1 MELAKLGHDVPQVA
15 TNNRPPVEGERMESP
30 IEVANRVLKRFSQ
43 ILEGLDDYVVFS
55 STAMYLHGQRLGDRI
70 PGEAWAVPPGD
81 LDVNFFN
88 ERTWRAAGERLRA
101 AGAVIEKDGEPLFPG
116 QDIRVISGELE
127 GYPFEFFL
135 KTERIVTDN
144 FNDRAVKLH
153 GLRVLALEDVQ
164 RQYQNNLE
172 FDGRLWRNVQ
182 KVATALEGALRQPAD
197 FEAMCLHLGIT
208 TAEAR
213 EAITLWDAHQLA
225 LNEQVQAQIE
235 KRLSGLLGGV
245 KTKTA
250 QRRKN
255 LDELHGR

>member
-1 MELAKLGHDVPQVA
+1 MELEKLRPDALQGA
-15 TNNRPPVEGERMESP
+15 TDNRPPVERDLLESP
-30 IEVANRVLKRFSQ
+30 VEVANMALKRFSH

-88 ERTWRAAGERLRA
+88 ERTWRTAGERLRA
-101 AGAVIEKDGEPLFPG
+101 AGAIIEKDGEPLFPG
-116 QDIRVISGELE
+116 QEIRVISGELE

-135 KTERIVTDN
+135 KTERIVTEN
-144 FNDRAVKLH
+144 FNDRAVKMH

-172 FDGRLWRNVQ
+172 FDSRLWRSVQ
-182 KVATALEGALRQPAD
+182 KVVTALEGALRQPAD
-197 FEAMCLHLGIT
+197 FEEMCLHLGIT
-208 TAEAR
+208 TDEAR

-225 LNEQVQAQIE
+225 PNEQVQAQIE
-235 KRLSGLLGGV
+235 KRLSSLLGGV

-255 LDELHGR
+255 LRQLLGR